1 MDAKRG
7 NASGARQGSGGG
19 GGYHASK
26 TSVAVS
32 WSNKTLLQMMTE

>member
-7 NASGARQGSGGG
+7 NASGARQGGGG

-32 WSNKTLLQMMTE
+32 WSNKTLIQMMTE

>member
-7 NASGARQGSGGG
+7 NATGARQVGGGGG

-32 WSNKTLLQMMTE
+32 WSTN

>member
-7 NASGARQGSGGG
+7 NATGARQVGGGG

-32 WSNKTLLQMMTE
+32 WSTN